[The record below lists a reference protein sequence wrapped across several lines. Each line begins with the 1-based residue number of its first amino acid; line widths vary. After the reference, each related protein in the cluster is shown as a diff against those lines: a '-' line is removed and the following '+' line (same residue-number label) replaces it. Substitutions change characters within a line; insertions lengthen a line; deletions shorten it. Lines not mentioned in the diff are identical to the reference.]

1 MGKLGFTGVYFFLI
15 FALKHRLWVLN
26 EAVLMCTH
34 DLYFFVLSIFVIL
47 VVSYF
52 GFESG
57 ISVLIAPLPGRCLH
71 FTLEN
76 VSSAKYLVVLG

>member
-1 MGKLGFTGVYFFLI
+1 MVAFGKELLTPLIVCFLCI
-15 FALKHRLWVLN
+15 TCIYICNF
-26 EAVLMCTH
+26 
-34 DLYFFVLSIFVIL
+34 

-52 GFESG
+52 DFESG